1 MSEEDQTQQAPEPE
15 GEPAQEPESQGTQK
29 ETKPSKPSKPED
41 RKAPAPP
48 VKPSPPVAAREKS
61 DQPPAKAAKKKKKKG
76 PTYEDLVDDPLLES
90 LQEKFSEG
98 ILSGQ
103 SFLDQATY
111 TVSLG
116 VLYDV
121 LIHLRDDTDSDYDY
135 LVDLT
140 ALDYLGDETRFC
152 MVYHLYSHP
161 KKSFIRVRC
170 GVAGGESVPSVI
182 SVWRTADWME
192 REVYDLFGIDFSGHP
207 NLKRILLP
215 DDWHGHPLRK
225 DYDIKLQDQVW
236 IKEHLQIRKTPE

>member
-1 MSEEDQTQQAPEPE
+1 MCD
-15 GEPAQEPESQGTQK
+15 SQL
-29 ETKPSKPSKPED
+29 D
-41 RKAPAPP
+41 
-48 VKPSPPVAAREKS
+48 
-61 DQPPAKAAKKKKKKG
+61 
-76 PTYEDLVDDPLLES
+76 DLVDDPLLES

-121 LIHLRDDTDSDYDY
+121 LIHLRDDTGSDYDY

-170 GVAGGESVPSVI
+170 GVAEGESVPSVI

-192 REVYDLFGIDFSGHP
+192 REVYDLFGIDFSDHP